1 MRGLFQTFNSRGC
14 TLFESTDLRVHA
26 KVVCHEIRCPNLAY
40 DERMCASFQ
49 VMNRHDGEFYAD
61 VGEIVELHSLEVESV
76 VCMRIHASRAEKA
89 GSYDRGRRA
98 CGEVR
103 VPIRKLISQHDGMLY
118 HCWLMLESPGLVD
131 SVASVGLLGP
141 TTDSEAFDQALH
153 NGPRQV
159 SQPQA
164 CITICKAEDLAPDGS
179 AVWTKD
185 APKSHCISHWG
196 PLLRSQRQHVLLCAA
211 QQLAQGA
218 IQIRERGGQSE
229 RQIESLMAKTR
240 EQTDELESLR
250 AKLKSSAKLLQ
261 DQGPDQQ
268 YSNSP
273 RFGGESASREESP
286 GRRKML
292 ELEIAREQELGE
304 ELTRDAD
311 ELEDE
316 LNKIGEEANAKIN
329 SANVRILALRDE
341 RVEFA
346 EQVEQLTHTN
356 RRLRN
361 ERDELMTRKASLA
374 EEKESLMKVLE
385 DLHQACNSAG
395 LSMAGTQAI
404 NAITGG
410 GGFGVS

>member
-1 MRGLFQTFNSRGC
+1 MRALFGSGPTRGC
-14 TLFESTDLRVHA
+14 TLFESADLRVHA
-26 KVVCHEIRCPNLAY
+26 KVVCHEIRCPGLACG
-40 DERMCASFQ
+40 ERTCASFQ
-49 VMNRHDGEFYAD
+49 VMNRHDGEFYAE

-76 VCMRIHASRAEKA
+76 ICMRIHASLAEKA
-89 GSYDRGRRA
+89 ANYHVGRRA

-103 VPIRKLISQHDGMLY
+103 IPIRKLVSQHDGMLY

-141 TTDSEAFDQALH
+141 ITASEAFDQALH

-185 APKSHCISHWG
+185 ASKAHCISHWG

-218 IQIRERGGQSE
+218 VKIREGGQTE
-229 RQIESLMAKTR
+229 RQIEMFMAQAR
-240 EQTDELESLR
+240 EQTSELESLR
-250 AKLKSSAKLLQ
+250 AKLKSRASLLQ
-261 DQGPDQQ
+261 DQNTDHQE
-268 YSNSP
+268 SFSP
-273 RFGGESASREESP
+273 RFGGDCESRQEAP
-286 GRRKML
+286 GRL
-292 ELEIAREQELGE
+292 DFEIAREQELAE
-304 ELTRDAD
+304 ELKRDAD

-316 LNKIGEEANAKIN
+316 LTKIGEEANAKIN
-329 SANVRILALRDE
+329 SANIRILALRDE

-346 EQVEQLTHTN
+346 ERVELLTHAN
-356 RRLRN
+356 RKLRN
-361 ERDELMTRKASLA
+361 ERDELMTKKETLA
-374 EEKESLMKVLE
+374 AEKESLMKVLE

-395 LSMAGTQAI
+395 LSMAGAQAI
-404 NAITGG
+404 NTITGG
-410 GGFGVS
+410 GGF